1 MDDPPFAPGTAC
13 TYIHPDDLIC
23 SIWGSNQCKVIGPHP
38 MLPAMVEV
46 IGESGD
52 REYVRWVDLEP
63 APDKPMTYES
73 FEIDHKT
80 GLRVAADRSHAVL
93 DRRGGGTI
101 RIERGA
107 MVELLRVIN
116 DNFLLDALGGL

>member
-1 MDDPPFAPGTAC
+1 
-13 TYIHPDDLIC
+13 
-23 SIWGSNQCKVIGPHP
+23 
-38 MLPAMVEV
+38 
-46 IGESGD
+46 
-52 REYVRWVDLEP
+52 
-63 APDKPMTYES
+63 
-73 FEIDHKT
+73 
-80 GLRVAADRSHAVL
+80 LRVAADRSHAVL